1 MFVLRGLFRGLIDY
15 TEEEF
20 KFLWEEAHFVIDT
33 NILINF
39 LKYTSQESYSTFLKL
54 LEKVKS
60 DNRLYIPHQ
69 VALEYL
75 YNYRDNMDKQ
85 EKGINDLVEK
95 LSGTKEVVNKYILQV
110 KSEHP
115 YIKDDVFKF
124 YLQNI
129 EYTNKVLEQK
139 REELMSELPDMGAIH
154 LRILNL
160 MEGIVGNPFEQ
171 EKIDEIELKG
181 KDRYEKEIPPGWMD
195 KKEKNDK
202 FRYYGDLK
210 YNQQFGDLIV
220 WMQILDYAEEKNVP
234 VIFVTEDNKE
244 DWWNKKPGKI
254 LGPQPFLIQ
263 EFYNRTNKLFYM
275 YKAVNFVK
283 YAVKY
288 LEMEITEK
296 SIADISE
303 QYENIRLLDSNTILS
318 KRRERNRGKKVG
330 IPPNYLE
337 RYNDYLEGLLTTTV
351 ENEIPLLNDLNEYK
365 NIGLNIEDMD
375 EFVNYIPPLKRRI
388 LLKWIEKVKDAEFKV
403 EFEEAIT
410 LKGLYYFVHETEDGL
425 RKECLS
431 LINKFLALPKNISYV
446 NNLMSFYKETISLN
460 NVKIRLNKLLN
471 IIETMEHE
479 LKLIEE
485 ESILKL

>member
-1 MFVLRGLFRGLIDY
+1 MFRGLIGY

-20 KFLWEEAHFVIDT
+20 ESLWEEAYFVIDT

-39 LKYTSQESYSTFLKL
+39 FKYTSQESYSTFLKL

-85 EKGINDLVEK
+85 EKAINDLVEK
-95 LSGTKEVVNKYILQV
+95 LSGTKDVVSKYIAQV

-124 YLQNI
+124 YLDNI
-129 EYTNKVLEQK
+129 EETNKVLVQK

-171 EKIDEIELKG
+171 EKIDEIELNG

-195 KKEKNDK
+195 KKEKNYK

-210 YNQQFGDLIV
+210 YNLQYGDLIV
-220 WMQILDYAEEKNVP
+220 WMQILDYAEEKKVP
-234 VIFVTEDNKE
+234 VIFVTEDSKE

-254 LGPQPFLIQ
+254 LGPQPYLIQ

-275 YKAVNFVK
+275 YKAGNFVK

-288 LEMEITEK
+288 LGMDITEK

-303 QYENIRLLDSNTILS
+303 QYEKIRLLDSNTILS
-318 KRRERNRGKKVG
+318 RRRERNGGKAVIG
-330 IPPNYLE
+330 RIPPNYLE
-337 RYNDYLEGLLTTTV
+337 KHNDYLEGLLTNAI
-351 ENEIPLLNDLNEYK
+351 ENEVPLLNDLNEYK
-365 NIGLNIEDMD
+365 NIGLNIEDID
-375 EFVNYIPPLKRRI
+375 EFVNYISPLKRRI
-388 LLKWIEKVKDAEFKV
+388 LLKYIEKVKDTELTAEVK
-403 EFEEAIT
+403 EAIT
-410 LKGLYYFVHETEDGL
+410 IKGLYYFVHEAEDRL

-431 LINKFLALPKNISYV
+431 LFNKFLELSKNISYL
-446 NNLMSFYKETISLN
+446 NNLMSFYKETILLN
-460 NVKIRLNKLLN
+460 NVKVRLNKLLN
-471 IIETMEHE
+471 IIDTMEHE
-479 LKLIEE
+479 ITLIEE
-485 ESILKL
+485 ESILNL